1 MQNIILR
8 RRRYREHNE
17 GTHARRCLSA
27 PNGGALDIMHGM
39 TYSNDIEKNAASRGL
54 AQGDGEPSARDAGSA
69 GLASASPEDERYMRL
84 AIEQARAAAALGE
97 VPIGAV
103 VVYEPI
109 DRGTRRPTAEPRV
122 IASACNRREID
133 KDPSGH
139 AEFLAMKKAA
149 EVLDAW
155 RLTDC
160 TVYVTLEPCIMCAG
174 LMHQA
179 RVSRCV
185 YGARDRKAG
194 ALGTLYAV
202 HADERLNH
210 RFEVVRGVLEEEC
223 AGLLKSFFADRR
235 KNKAASKRAEAN
247 DSEG

>member
-17 GTHARRCLSA
+17 GTHAWRCLSA
-27 PNGGALDIMHGM
+27 PNGGAPRYNARYDLLKRYREKTRRRAAWRRGM
-39 TYSNDIEKNAASRGL
+39 ASLPLGMRAPRGL
-54 AQGDGEPSARDAGSA
+54 HRPLPKTSATC
-69 GLASASPEDERYMRL
+69 ASPSSRR
-84 AIEQARAAAALGE
+84 AAAAALGE

-109 DRGTRRPTAEPRV
+109 DRGTCRPTAEPRV

-194 ALGTLYAV
+194 ASARCTRFTPTSGSTTV
-202 HADERLNH
+202 SRLFAACS
-210 RFEVVRGVLEEEC
+210 RRSARGC
-223 AGLLKSFFADRR
+223 
-235 KNKAASKRAEAN
+235 
-247 DSEG
+247 